1 MEAFKVIVVVKDG
14 LVADVYTNLTNQLN
28 VKAEVIDL
36 DGNNQEAAYAALGE
50 VKIDTEMR
58 KI

>member
-1 MEAFKVIVVVKDG
+1 MEAFKVIVVIKDG

-36 DGNNQEAAYAALGE
+36 DGNNREAAYAALGE

>member
-14 LVADVYTNLTNQLN
+14 LVEDVYTNLTNQLN